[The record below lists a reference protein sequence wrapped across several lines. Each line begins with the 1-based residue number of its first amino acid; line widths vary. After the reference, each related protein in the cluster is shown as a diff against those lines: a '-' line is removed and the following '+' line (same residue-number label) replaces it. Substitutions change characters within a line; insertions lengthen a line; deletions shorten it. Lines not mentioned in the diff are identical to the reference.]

1 MEMKRKLGNTGVEV
15 NAIGLGEWQLSN
27 HGRPSRA
34 NAIDLIQQAVEAG
47 VNFIDTADSYALDHT
62 EFGHGEE
69 LVNAALVSF
78 ESDHVTVTTK
88 GGATRPRGEW
98 GRDCRPEWIKQACED
113 SLKRLETEC
122 IFLYQLHGVD
132 EAVPL
137 EDSVGALAELKRE
150 GKVQHLGLSNVASR
164 QLALAQGITRIETV
178 QNACNPWRQE
188 DVNSGLISECASTNV
203 SYLPFYPVGGK
214 EAHRKLAAQSL
225 LGPIAEKYQTST
237 YCVLLNWLLRLG
249 PNVIPIPV
257 ATRSSSFLD
266 SVKAVNFELDDED
279 FARVGTLA

>member
-1 MEMKRKLGNTGVEV
+1 MKRKLGNTGVEV

-27 HGRPSRA
+27 HGRPSRE
-34 NAIDLIQQAVEAG
+34 NAIDLIRHAVEAG
-47 VNFIDTADSYALDHT
+47 VDFIDTADSYALDHT

-69 LVNAALVSF
+69 LVKAALASF
-78 ESDHVTVTTK
+78 ESGHVTVTTK
-88 GGATRPRGEW
+88 VGATRPGGEW
-98 GRDCRPEWIKQACED
+98 GRDGRPEWIKQACEA

-132 EAVPL
+132 ETVPL
-137 EDSVGALAELKRE
+137 EDSVGALAELKSA
-150 GKVQHLGLSNVASR
+150 GKVQHLGLSNVDSQ

-178 QNACNPWRQE
+178 QNACNPWRQD
-188 DVNSGLISECASTNV
+188 DVSSGLITECASTDV

-214 EAHRKLAAQSL
+214 DDHHKLSAQSL
-225 LGPIAEKYQTST
+225 LKPIAEKYQTST
-237 YCVLLNWLLRLG
+237 YCVLLNWLLRLE
-249 PNVIPIPV
+249 PNVIPIPGASRV
-257 ATRSSSFLD
+257 SSILD